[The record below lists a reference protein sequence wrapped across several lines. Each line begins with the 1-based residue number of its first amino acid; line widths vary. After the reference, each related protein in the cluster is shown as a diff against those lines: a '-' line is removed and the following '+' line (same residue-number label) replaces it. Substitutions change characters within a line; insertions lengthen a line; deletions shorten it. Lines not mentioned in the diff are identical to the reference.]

1 MVKAFIFDFGRVI
14 SAQKERG
21 LFHTYEKDLG
31 ITTDTIN
38 SIMFDS
44 PHWQAALLGKI
55 SMTQY
60 WQTIGS
66 ELNLNSAAEI
76 SAFQQRYYDD
86 ECINEEVLKLLTTL
100 HERYRLAILSNH
112 PVGLREW
119 LGDWQIE
126 HLFEVIICS
135 GEIGLV
141 KPDLRIYQL
150 VLEHLQLEP
159 EETFFID
166 DTPGHV
172 EVAESMGIRGL
183 VFTDAATL
191 RQQLKPILG

>member
-14 SAQKERG
+14 SAQKKRG

-38 SIMFDS
+38 AIMFGS

-55 SMTQY
+55 SMDQY
-60 WQTIGS
+60 WQAIGPA
-66 ELNLNSAAEI
+66 LHLNSAADI

-86 ECINEEVLKLLTTL
+86 ERINEEVLELLTIL
-100 HERYRLAILSNH
+100 YEKYRLAILSNH

-119 LGDWQIE
+119 LGDWQID

-141 KPDLRIYQL
+141 KPDLRSYQL
-150 VLEHLQLEP
+150 VLEQLQLEP
-159 EETFFID
+159 EETIFID

-172 EVAESMGIRGL
+172 EAAVSMGIKGF